1 MKIFLDLDG
10 TILDI
15 KYKYYRLY
23 TNLLSHGGFL
33 SLNMDTYWDLK
44 RHKMSEKA
52 IAKHTTTPHFADYYA
67 NKRIELIETMD
78 YLVLDSVFDDVC
90 GVLEEWK
97 NTHSVYIVTLRRNRE
112 NLNRQLDMFN
122 LHHYYDFIYNVDERK
137 AQKEDI
143 IKHEIDN
150 ASQCI
155 IIGDTEID
163 IVAGRRLG
171 IKTVAVTCGIRSR
184 KLLETEGPDFIF
196 NNLMEVNSNILKNC

>member
-44 RHKMSEKA
+44 RHKMSEEA
-52 IAKHTTTPHFADYYA
+52 IAKHTTTPHFADHYA

-78 YLVLDSVFDDVC
+78 YLVLDSVFDDVY

-97 NTHSVYIVTLRRNRE
+97 NIHNVYIVTLRRNRE

-137 AQKEDI
+137 ARKEDI
-143 IKHEIDN
+143 IKHEINN

-163 IVAGRRLG
+163 IVAGQRLG

-184 KLLETEGPDFIF
+184 KLLENEGPDFIF
-196 NNLMEVNSNILKNC
+196 NNLMEVNNNILKNC